1 MKILMLDAILY
12 GARSDSFKIV
22 VERTGCPEKD
32 SMNRLH
38 DWQRTNQRTH
48 RVMKY
53 CIKSDKNGGS
63 SFGKSPDIPS
73 GAIGVDETLT
83 G

>member
-12 GARSDSFKIV
+12 SAREILKLSSK
-22 VERTGCPEKD
+22 EQAE
-32 SMNRLH
+32 
-38 DWQRTNQRTH
+38 

-53 CIKSDKNGGS
+53 CIKSDRNGGS
-63 SFGKSPDIPS
+63 SFGKSLDIPS
-73 GAIGVDETLT
+73 GAIDVDETLI